1 MLDTL
6 LLKQKKLPILDITGF
21 FFHMSTRVKV
31 KVHQGLHLST
41 AGIYHTTRL
50 MNEGINYF
58 IFNCSFS

>member
-6 LLKQKKLPILDITGF
+6 LLKQKKLSILDITGF

-41 AGIYHTTRL
+41 HVEKETCYIQYVPL
-50 MNEGINYF
+50 LLF
-58 IFNCSFS
+58 Q